1 MHGLAWWWCVG
12 FEICELDRGHIVGAH
27 SIQHTLHIVRVDTQH
42 RGRPTAFKHRTHQL
56 FVNICR
62 AQKHT
67 QGTSMRRTDDSHPP
81 HHLPHHPH
89 PLPPA
94 DDD

>member
-1 MHGLAWWWCVG
+1 MG

-27 SIQHTLHIVRVDTQH
+27 SIQHTLHIVGADTQH

-62 AQKHT
+62 AHKHT
-67 QGTSMRRTDDSHPP
+67 HKAPARGEQIILAILLIFLILVLLLMMIDDMM
-81 HHLPHHPH
+81 
-89 PLPPA
+89 
-94 DDD
+94 